1 MSATP
6 IVVDTYQRV
15 MAPAFDE
22 RENIGVSTVFQ
33 TLFNG
38 PNSKTI
44 FSPNAEDVTLDVIR
58 GNEKTAK
65 LRVRGSGA
73 DDTGDDAKNT
83 IQQRFS
89 RFDRVFP
96 LIEQTGT
103 LRSNQFNKAIAGEQP
118 YDPLNKQDRAQI
130 LAASEH
136 SEHMRMIIRKQEL
149 LASQMYRTAVQ
160 NVTESGSETISYPR
174 NVNLTKTLIN
184 QWSDTINGTPLS
196 DLKDG
201 CLNLRVYGKMHA
213 DYCIMGIDAFQDF
226 ISHPK
231 VATAADNRRLSYQS
245 LGLETDKKM
254 TPNFQK
260 LVDAGLVY
268 QGWVKISGWDLQVFT
283 YYDIYE
289 TDDGVP
295 TDYMPKGE
303 VMVSSS
309 KARYDRYFGPGE
321 LTEDS
326 IDNLIYQDVF
336 GISPMVAG
344 NRIPKNTKNIDLFDP
359 RMFICSATKD
369 KNRGYKI
376 FTQTAPIYGCTQV
389 DSVYRITNAS

>member
-22 RENIGVSTVFQ
+22 RDNIGVSTVFQ
-33 TLFNG
+33 TMFNG

-58 GNEKTAK
+58 GSEKTAK

-103 LRSNQFNKAIAGEQP
+103 LRSNQFNKAIMGETP
-118 YDPLNKQDRAQI
+118 YEPLNKNERARI
-130 LAASEH
+130 LATREH
-136 SEHMRMIIRKQEL
+136 AEHMRMIIRKQEL
-149 LASQMYRTAVQ
+149 LAAQMFRTGIQ
-160 NVTESGSETISYPR
+160 NVNEAGSETISYPR
-174 NVNLTKTLIN
+174 NALLTDTLTN
-184 QWSDTINGTPLS
+184 QWTDVTNGTPLE
-196 DLKDG
+196 DLKDA
-201 CLNLRVYGKMHA
+201 CVQLRVTGKVNA
-213 DYCIMGIDAFQDF
+213 DYSIMGIDAFQAF
-226 ISHPK
+226 VAHPK

-245 LGLETDKKM
+245 LGFNPEKPM
-254 TPNFQK
+254 TPQFQK
-260 LVDAGLVY
+260 LVDAGLVF
-268 QGWVKISGWDLQVFT
+268 QGWVKIAGWDLQIFT

-289 TDDGVP
+289 TDAGVA

-303 VMVSSS
+303 AIVAASQ
-309 KARYDRYFGPGE
+309 ARYDRYFGPGE

-326 IDNLIYQDVF
+326 IDNLVYQDVF

-344 NRIPKNTKNIDLFDP
+344 NRIPPNTRNVSLFDP

-369 KNRGYKI
+369 GNRGYKVY
-376 FTQTAPIYGCTQV
+376 TQTAPIYGCTQV
-389 DSVYRITNAS
+389 DSVYRITNAG